1 MNQRGVRVIATY
13 LATRPLGRIVRV
25 RKVSDHDYIAAIED
39 VRDGRAQLIR
49 SSEDLRRWLES
60 FRAGECLMPAAAIC
74 GRCDRIHID
83 RDFDG
88 ELLTNCVRC
97 SAELMQVGVE
107 SFLAQ
112 FSQDG

>member
-1 MNQRGVRVIATY
+1 MNQRGVSIIATY

-25 RKVSDHDYIAAIED
+25 RKVSDDDYIAAIED
-39 VRDGRAQLIR
+39 VRDGRVQLVR

-74 GRCDRIHID
+74 GRCDRIHFD
-83 RDFDG
+83 RDVDG

-107 SFLAQ
+107 SFLQALE
-112 FSQDG
+112 GR